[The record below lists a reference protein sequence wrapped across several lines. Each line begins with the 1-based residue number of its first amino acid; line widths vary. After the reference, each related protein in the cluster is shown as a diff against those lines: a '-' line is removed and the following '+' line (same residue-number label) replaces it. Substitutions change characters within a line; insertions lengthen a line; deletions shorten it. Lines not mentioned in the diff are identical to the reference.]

1 VSSRPVAVTSGDLR
15 KSSAAY
21 YGVEGGPAGARVEGV
36 DVTEA
41 SFEQDV
47 IERSRVTP
55 VIVDFWAAW
64 CGPCKALTP
73 VLEQEVENRDG
84 EVVLAKVDVD
94 ANPGLSATYR
104 VQGIPAVKGFRD
116 GRVVTEFVG
125 ARAPAAVASFVDELL
140 APPRVSGL
148 VDELRASG
156 ELPGVL
162 TALEKGDEEQALDLI
177 LDEIPG
183 SSAERREWLRGVAVA
198 VFHDLGHEDPVT
210 IAYRRRLATA
220 LY

>member
-1 VSSRPVAVTSGDLR
+1 MSSRPVAVTSGDLR

-21 YGVEGGPAGARVEGV
+21 YGVGGGPAGARVEGV

-183 SSAERREWLRGVAVA
+183 SSAERREWLRRVAVA